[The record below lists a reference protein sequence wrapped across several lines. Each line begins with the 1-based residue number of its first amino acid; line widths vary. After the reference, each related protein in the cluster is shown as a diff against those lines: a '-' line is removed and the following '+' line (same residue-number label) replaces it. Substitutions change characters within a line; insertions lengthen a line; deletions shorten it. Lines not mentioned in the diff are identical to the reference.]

1 MNKKMIT
8 SIIAAAA
15 MTLSFAAV
23 NVGAEA
29 ETSPDGL
36 HASIQRVTDA
46 PEWIVNIPQAQDEA
60 VKQLFVVDAMSMETT
75 TASVYM
81 FERDEAG
88 AWKQILSTPG
98 FVGKNGLCADA
109 DHKEGCGQTPV
120 GTYTFNKAFGIA
132 GDPGCAIPYVQVD
145 DDTYW
150 SGDDREGMHYNEM
163 VNIQDY
169 PDLNMENSEHIVEYE
184 YQYQYCLNIS
194 FNEDG
199 TAGRGS
205 AIFLHCF
212 GPFKPYTG
220 GCVAI
225 PENIMKLVMQKVSP
239 DCVVVID
246 IQENLEKEAEPT
258 ATPTATPEA
267 TATPTATPEV
277 TATPTAA
284 PEATATPTATPVPE
298 EKTEPEAEPAEPEEP
313 AEQEEPAEPEVPAGP
328 VPTDKT
334 ETAYFLNGNTTTL
347 TEYSDGNL
355 YSDDGVL
362 FFSNGSG
369 TYSGVDGSTL
379 YTQMPDPVSGT
390 QHGLVSQGSG
400 RPVLIILNGD
410 TFKDPDGNV
419 YTEQEDGT
427 FVADNG
433 DLYNVE
439 W

>member
-1 MNKKMIT
+1 MKKRSVVT
-8 SIIAAAA
+8 SLIAAAA
-15 MTLSFAAV
+15 LTMSMAAV

-36 HASIQRVTDA
+36 HASIQHVTEA
-46 PEWIVNIPQAQDEA
+46 PEWIANIPESQDEA

-75 TASVYM
+75 TASVYL

-88 AWKQILSTPG
+88 TWQQIMSTPG

-120 GTYTFNKAFGIA
+120 GTYKFNKAFGIA
-132 GDPGCAIPYVQVD
+132 ADPGCAIPYVQVD
-145 DDTYW
+145 EDTYW

-163 VNIQDY
+163 VDIKDY
-169 PDLNMENSEHIVEYE
+169 PDLNMDNSEHIVEYE

-225 PENIMKLVMQKVSP
+225 PENLMKMVMQRVDP

-246 IQENLEKEAEPT
+246 IQEKLEKTAEATATPT
-258 ATPTATPEA
+258 PTPEASATPTATPA
-267 TATPTATPEV
+267 
-277 TATPTAA
+277 
-284 PEATATPTATPVPE
+284 ATATPTATPVPE
-298 EKTEPEAEPAEPEEP
+298 ETAAPEAEPEAEPAKPEEP
-313 AEQEEPAEPEVPAGP
+313 AEPQGP
-328 VPTDKT
+328 VPTDT
-334 ETAYFLNGNTTTL
+334 TTTVYWQNGNASTL
-347 TEYSDGNL
+347 TQYSDGNY
-355 YSDDGVL
+355 YSEDGVM
-362 FFSNGSG
+362 FFANGGG
-369 TYSGVDGSTL
+369 TWTGDDGSTV
-379 YTQMPDPVSGT
+379 YTVMPDPVSGN

-400 RPVLIILNGD
+400 RPVIVILNGD
-410 TFKDPDGNV
+410 SFQDPDGNS

-427 FVADNG
+427 FVAANG
-433 DLYNVE
+433 DVFNVA

>member
-1 MNKKMIT
+1 MKKSRVIS
-8 SIIAAAA
+8 SILTAAAL
-15 MTLSFAAV
+15 TLSMAAV

-36 HASIQRVTDA
+36 HASIQHVTEA
-46 PEWIVNIPQAQDEA
+46 PEWLANIPEAQDEA

-88 AWKQILSTPG
+88 AWQQILSTPA

-109 DHKEGCGQTPV
+109 DHKEGCGQTPA
-120 GTYTFNKAFGIA
+120 GTYKFNKAFGIA
-132 GDPGCAIPYVQVD
+132 EDPGCAIPYVQVD
-145 DDTYW
+145 EDTYW

-163 VNIQDY
+163 VDIKDY

-225 PENIMKLVMQKVSP
+225 PENIMKMVMQRVDP

-246 IQENLEKEAEPT
+246 IQEKLEKTAEATATPT
-258 ATPTATPEA
+258 PTPEASATPTATPEA
-267 TATPTATPEV
+267 TATPTAT
-277 TATPTAA
+277 T
-284 PEATATPTATPVPE
+284 VPE
-298 EKTEPEAEPAEPEEP
+298 ETAEPAEPEAEPAEPE
-313 AEQEEPAEPEVPAGP
+313 GP
-328 VPTDKT
+328 VPT
-334 ETAYFLNGNTTTL
+334 GNTTTLYWLNGNAAIL

-355 YSDDGVL
+355 YSEEGVIYW
-362 FFSNGSG
+362 SNGHG
-369 TYSGVDGSTL
+369 TYSGDDGSTL

-390 QHGLVSQGSG
+390 QHGLTSQGSG
-400 RPVLIILNGD
+400 RPVLVILDGD
-410 TFKDPDGNV
+410 TYRDPDGTT

-433 DLYNVE
+433 DVFNVA